1 MEAITFGVFGILII
15 IAFLLGKGSKS
26 KINNSDL
33 TNEVREIINRSQDA
47 VKTTLTSEIRDRN
60 NDSRDTLV
68 AVLKTLG
75 EEQQKMQKTLGE
87 EQQKHLVVVGE
98 NISKLQTSNEK
109 KLDEMRNVVDEKLQT
124 TLEKRIGESFKL
136 VSDRLEAVHKGL
148 GEMQT

>member
-1 MEAITFGVFGILII
+1 MDAITYGIFGILII
-15 IAFLLGKGSKS
+15 VAFLLGKGSKS
-26 KINNSDL
+26 EIDNSDL
-33 TNEVREIINRSQDA
+33 TNEVRDIINRSQEA

-98 NISKLQTSNEK
+98 NISRKL
-109 KLDEMRNVVDEKLQT
+109 EMRT
-124 TLEKRIGESFKL
+124 I
-136 VSDRLEAVHKGL
+136 
-148 GEMQT
+148 